1 MTAEYEL
8 DQIEVTEGIQMT
20 GRHGPEGNR
29 QPAATREAV
38 TATINQLSHDG
49 NNM

>member
-29 QPAATREAV
+29 QPAATSG
-38 TATINQLSHDG
+38 NQRQPG
-49 NNM
+49 KQ